1 MKKKLRSVLGRQIP
15 IKAEGR
21 PLRDTHL
28 HGCFTES
35 TSGKCVCVCVCGLR
49 VENKP
54 MGADV
59 HVELL
64 KMYLRL
70 VNSPVPPVV
79 EHVVFGCKAC
89 LKGN

>member
-1 MKKKLRSVLGRQIP
+1 M
-15 IKAEGR
+15 
-21 PLRDTHL
+21 
-28 HGCFTES
+28 
-35 TSGKCVCVCVCGLR
+35 
-49 VENKP
+49 ENKLT
-54 MGADV
+54 GADM

>member
-1 MKKKLRSVLGRQIP
+1 MHNGNSPGGSKRIQFWKESYLPSTKGGKKK
-15 IKAEGR
+15 
-21 PLRDTHL
+21 
-28 HGCFTES
+28 
-35 TSGKCVCVCVCGLR
+35 
-49 VENKP
+49 ENKP